1 MYPGPLLILRVN
13 YGFSNNYKP
22 CCVVDNVRRSLIH
35 LIPNKI
41 HFNHISL
48 ATIIMTLSTTYIVS
62 IDSNITSYGQMMSS
76 GQQDMPTMGVKI
88 TSPSNDEK
96 VAIGGNTNFKVTG
109 SSTDTVN
116 LDCKVSVILNNVK
129 PYQEA
134 GPTGPGGKSDY
145 STWNFVLTPNY
156 NATIKEGTNKI
167 TSKLSCPN
175 PNENA
180 SSALATHYS
189 VFFAGEDSGISSSS
203 DTSPSVNTTA
213 TTGTVSTSRQEEQ
226 QQISPSIATL
236 QTPSQDN
243 ETIIQ
248 LSDSAPSDDDA
259 DDRLN
264 NTKKEAETAATSVAE
279 SSSIATPTV
288 MTFTIYQEGTLESSS
303 AAKQDKTTTQS
314 VDTTSSTSS
323 PSLEIPMSSSVSTCD
338 QNLPI
343 SRFSSIGD
351 DGDDAILQN
360 AFDNNLDTRWSHD
373 SMGSWIIVDLG
384 TIKDICSV
392 DIAWYRGDERSYD
405 FVISFSDD
413 GTNFK
418 DLLEGTSR
426 GDTLSPERYKATG
439 SASTEEGSEIAVS
452 ARYIKIT
459 INGNN
464 DADTEESQWGAI
476 TEVDVNGRQSDKE
489 NIGTITQTPTSQSTP
504 SSTTESGETMIMQ
517 ISGSYEQNSRD
528 NSPSPRIDPS
538 RLEGRIAVIDSTT
551 NKKVLE
557 YDLAPINITFT
568 QLFKKV
574 TVKAGID
581 DPIRNGNVTSTM
593 KFSSP
598 IDVQKAG
605 SYTSNLTATG
615 AATKES
621 AGGNMLLAKI
631 NGEQTFLTRENT
643 KGNITIRSP

>member
-1 MYPGPLLILRVN
+1 MYPGPPLILRSFIRVN

-22 CCVVDNVRRSLIH
+22 CCVVDNVRSSLIH
-35 LIPNKI
+35 LILNKI

-48 ATIIMTLSTTYIVS
+48 ATIIMTLTTTYVVS

-109 SSTDTVN
+109 SSTDTANV
-116 LDCKVSVILNNVK
+116 DCKVSVILNNVK

-134 GPTGPGGKSDY
+134 RPTGPGGKSDY

-167 TSKLSCPN
+167 TSKLACPN

-189 VFFAGEDSGISSSS
+189 VFFAGEDSSTSSS

-213 TTGTVSTSRQEEQ
+213 TTGAVSTSRQEEQ

-236 QTPSQDN
+236 ETPSQDN
-243 ETIIQ
+243 ETNIQ
-248 LSDSAPSDDDA
+248 LSDSAPSDQ
-259 DDRLN
+259 
-264 NTKKEAETAATSVAE
+264 
-279 SSSIATPTV
+279 TPTI
-288 MTFTIYQEGTLESSS
+288 MTFTIYQEGTLESNST
-303 AAKQDKTTTQS
+303 AKQDKTTTQN

-405 FVISFSDD
+405 FVISLSDD
-413 GTNFK
+413 ATNFK
-418 DLLEGTSR
+418 DLLQGTSR
-426 GDTLSPERYKATG
+426 GDTLSPERYKVTG
-439 SASTEEGSEIAVS
+439 STSPEEGSEIAVS

-464 DADTEESQWGAI
+464 DADTEENQWGAI

-489 NIGTITQTPTSQSTP
+489 NIGTITQTPTSQST
-504 SSTTESGETMIMQ
+504 TESGETMIMQ
-517 ISGSYEQNSRD
+517 ISGSYEQNSRE

-551 NKKVLE
+551 NKKVLD

-605 SYTSNLTATG
+605 SYTSNSTATD
-615 AATKES
+615 AATTES

>member
-1 MYPGPLLILRVN
+1 
-13 YGFSNNYKP
+13 
-22 CCVVDNVRRSLIH
+22 
-35 LIPNKI
+35 
-41 HFNHISL
+41 
-48 ATIIMTLSTTYIVS
+48 MTLTTTYVVS
-62 IDSNITSYGQMMSS
+62 IDSNVTSYGQMMSS

-109 SSTDTVN
+109 SSTDNANV
-116 LDCKVSVILNNVK
+116 DCKVSVILNNVK

-134 GPTGPGGKSDY
+134 EPTGPGGKSDY
-145 STWNFVLTPNY
+145 STWNFVLTPDH
-156 NATIKEGTNKI
+156 NATIKGGTNKI
-167 TSKLSCPN
+167 TAKLSCPN

-189 VFFAGEDSGISSSS
+189 VFFAGENSSS

-213 TTGTVSTSRQEEQ
+213 TTGAVSTSRQEEQ

-236 QTPSQDN
+236 ETPSQDN

-248 LSDSAPSDDDA
+248 LPDSAPSDDDA

-264 NTKKEAETAATSVAE
+264 NTKKGAATTATSVAE

-288 MTFTIYQEGTLESSS
+288 MTFTIYQEGKLESSS
-303 AAKQDKTTTQS
+303 AVKQDATTTQS
-314 VDTTSSTSS
+314 IETASSTS
-323 PSLEIPMSSSVSTCD
+323 PSLEIPMSSSVSSCD

-351 DGDDAILQN
+351 DGDDAIPQN

-426 GDTLSPERYKATG
+426 GDTISPERYIVTG
-439 SASTEEGSEIAVS
+439 SASPEGGSEIAVS
-452 ARYIKIT
+452 TRYIKIT

-464 DADTEESQWGAI
+464 DADTEENQWGAI

-504 SSTTESGETMIMQ
+504 SSTTELGETMIMQ

-528 NSPSPRIDPS
+528 NSQSPRIDPS

-605 SYTSNLTATG
+605 SYTSNLTATD
-615 AATKES
+615 AATTES
-621 AGGNMLLAKI
+621 AGGNVLLAKI

>member
-1 MYPGPLLILRVN
+1 
-13 YGFSNNYKP
+13 
-22 CCVVDNVRRSLIH
+22 
-35 LIPNKI
+35 
-41 HFNHISL
+41 
-48 ATIIMTLSTTYIVS
+48 MTLTTTYVVS
-62 IDSNITSYGQMMSS
+62 IDSNVTSYGQMMSS

-109 SSTDTVN
+109 SSTDNANV
-116 LDCKVSVILNNVK
+116 DCKVSVILNNVK

-134 GPTGPGGKSDY
+134 EPTGPGGKSDY
-145 STWNFVLTPNY
+145 STWNFVLTPDH
-156 NATIKEGTNKI
+156 NATIKGGTNKI
-167 TSKLSCPN
+167 TAKLSCPN

-189 VFFAGEDSGISSSS
+189 VFFAGENSSS

-213 TTGTVSTSRQEEQ
+213 TTGAVSTSRQEEQ

-236 QTPSQDN
+236 ETPSQDN

-248 LSDSAPSDDDA
+248 LPDSAPSDDDA

-264 NTKKEAETAATSVAE
+264 NTKKGAATTATSVAE

-288 MTFTIYQEGTLESSS
+288 MTFTIYQEGKLESSS
-303 AAKQDKTTTQS
+303 AVKQDATTTQS
-314 VDTTSSTSS
+314 IETASSTS
-323 PSLEIPMSSSVSTCD
+323 PSLEIPMSSSVSSCD

-351 DGDDAILQN
+351 DGDDAIPQN

-426 GDTLSPERYKATG
+426 GDTISPERYIVTG
-439 SASTEEGSEIAVS
+439 SASPEGGSEIAVS
-452 ARYIKIT
+452 TRYIKIT

-464 DADTEESQWGAI
+464 DADTEENQWGAI

-504 SSTTESGETMIMQ
+504 SSTTELGETMIMQ

-605 SYTSNLTATG
+605 SYTSNLTATD
-615 AATKES
+615 AATTES
-621 AGGNMLLAKI
+621 AGGNVLLAKI

>member
-1 MYPGPLLILRVN
+1 M
-13 YGFSNNYKP
+13 
-22 CCVVDNVRRSLIH
+22 
-35 LIPNKI
+35 
-41 HFNHISL
+41 
-48 ATIIMTLSTTYIVS
+48 
-62 IDSNITSYGQMMSS
+62 
-76 GQQDMPTMGVKI
+76 
-88 TSPSNDEK
+88 
-96 VAIGGNTNFKVTG
+96 
-109 SSTDTVN
+109 
-116 LDCKVSVILNNVK
+116 
-129 PYQEA
+129 
-134 GPTGPGGKSDY
+134 
-145 STWNFVLTPNY
+145 LTPNY

-167 TSKLSCPN
+167 TAKLSCPN
-175 PNENA
+175 PNGNA

-189 VFFAGEDSGISSSS
+189 VFFAGEDSSS

-213 TTGTVSTSRQEEQ
+213 TIGAISTSRQEEQ
-226 QQISPSIATL
+226 QQISPSIATSE
-236 QTPSQDN
+236 TPSQDN

-264 NTKKEAETAATSVAE
+264 NTKKEASTAATSVAE
-279 SSSIATPTV
+279 SSSLATPTV
-288 MTFTIYQEGTLESSS
+288 MTFTIYQEGKLESSS
-303 AAKQDKTTTQS
+303 AAKQDATTTQS
-314 VDTTSSTSS
+314 IDTTSSTSS
-323 PSLEIPMSSSVSTCD
+323 SSLEIPMSSSVSTCD

-351 DGDDAILQN
+351 DGDDAIPRN

-384 TIKDICSV
+384 AIKDICSV

-426 GDTLSPERYKATG
+426 GNTLSPERYKVTG
-439 SASTEEGSEIAVS
+439 SASTEEGSEIVVS

-464 DADTEESQWGAI
+464 DEESQWGAI

-489 NIGTITQTPTSQSTP
+489 NIGTIMQTPTSQSTP

-568 QLFKKV
+568 QLFKRV

-605 SYTSNLTATG
+605 SYTSNLTATD
-615 AATKES
+615 AATTES

-631 NGEQTFLTRENT
+631 NGEQTFLTGENT

>member
-1 MYPGPLLILRVN
+1 
-13 YGFSNNYKP
+13 
-22 CCVVDNVRRSLIH
+22 

-48 ATIIMTLSTTYIVS
+48 ATIIMTMTTIYVVS
-62 IDSNITSYGQMMSS
+62 IDSNIITSYGQMMSS

-116 LDCKVSVILNNVK
+116 VDCKVSVILNNVK

-189 VFFAGEDSGISSSS
+189 VFFAGEDSSISSSSSSS
-203 DTSPSVNTTA
+203 DTGPSVNTTA
-213 TTGTVSTSRQEEQ
+213 TTGAVSTSRQEEQ

-236 QTPSQDN
+236 EIPSQDN

-264 NTKKEAETAATSVAE
+264 NTKKEAATAATNVAE
-279 SSSIATPTV
+279 SSSIATPTT

-303 AAKQDKTTTQS
+303 EAKQDKTTTQS

-338 QNLPI
+338 QNLQV

-426 GDTLSPERYKATG
+426 GDTLSPERYKVTG
-439 SASTEEGSEIAVS
+439 SASTEGSEIAVS

-489 NIGTITQTPTSQSTP
+489 NIGTITQTPSSQSTP
-504 SSTTESGETMIMQ
+504 STTESGETMIMQ

-598 IDVQKAG
+598 IDVQKSG

-615 AATKES
+615 AATTES